1 MKDVCSATLEEGHKH
16 GIVRTPQ
23 EEGEALGREE
33 VKSIVLFSVL
43 TTYYKD
49 QQSSIRSSLNLG
61 EEHQL
66 LEGASKLL
74 NKKYLLST
82 HCGCSMFTDLL
93 KLYSDGGDLIDTI
106 I

>member
-33 VKSIVLFSVL
+33 VKSIDPFFSSHNL
-43 TTYYKD
+43 SAKIKD
-49 QQSSIRSSLNLG
+49 QQSSTRSSLNLG
-61 EEHQL
+61 DEHQL

-82 HCGCSMFTDLL
+82 H
-93 KLYSDGGDLIDTI
+93 
-106 I
+106 